1 MPSSSL
7 VIRHHDK
14 RAEMPSSSPI
24 RRHDNRG
31 RSKPPIK
38 RWTPSV
44 SLLSRVLALFDPP
57 LTLRYQD
64 QRRHDIRGRS
74 NSPIKRWTPS
84 VSLLPRILAL
94 VESLLT
100 LRFQDIKRHEVSLN
114 PKPIQLPIAV
124 STSMLPISRPDSTR
138 AAHITPSLHPFSP
151 ASILSHDAKNHASHH
166 REL

>member
-1 MPSSSL
+1 MPFSSL

-100 LRFQDIKRHEVSLN
+100 LRFQDVRRHEVSH
-114 PKPIQLPIAV
+114 ILPQCIDLSLSLSFPPESRRLLAAPRPV
-124 STSMLPISRPDSTR
+124 SGF
-138 AAHITPSLHPFSP
+138 ATPCHCCRL
-151 ASILSHDAKNHASHH
+151 
-166 REL
+166 R